1 MGMSETIDNIFFN
14 YKGILAADESSGTIA
29 KRFESVGMDATAE
42 SRHDYRHA
50 IFSAPGIS
58 PFIGGVILFDET
70 IKSPLTIEPLRA
82 QNIELGIKV
91 DTGAKE
97 YGHGTLTEGL
107 DGLSPRLDEYRDLG
121 ATFAKWRAVIRPR
134 GYKSPQEWSKGNIR
148 MDCMV
153 MAAYAKRC
161 QQHEIV
167 PIVEP
172 EVLMDG
178 THGIGI
184 SYETTSVALEELFK
198 ALDSQAVDLEKIILK
213 PNMVVTGYAAAVRA
227 STEEVAEKT
236 VKCFRRH
243 VPAAVPV
250 IAFLSGGQKDE
261 EALNNL
267 GQMNRHFNVPWALSF
282 SFGRTL
288 QGGALHYWAEGRSDS
303 AQKWISQRAKECSE
317 AVGMK
322 QEAINTWDSGL

>member
-1 MGMSETIDNIFFN
+1 MGMQETIDKIFFN

-29 KRFESVGMDATAE
+29 KRFESVGREATAE
-42 SRHDYRHA
+42 TRHDYRQA

-82 QNIELGIKV
+82 QNIALGIKV
-91 DTGAKE
+91 DKGAKE
-97 YGHGTLTEGL
+97 YGYGTLTEGL
-107 DGLSPRLDEYRDLG
+107 DDLSSRLSEYRDLG
-121 ATFAKWRAVIRPR
+121 ATFAKWRAVIKPR
-134 GYKSPQEWSKGNIR
+134 GYRSPNEWSQGNIR
-148 MDCMV
+148 ANCLV
-153 MAAYAKRC
+153 MAVYAKKC
-161 QQHEIV
+161 QDCGIV

-172 EVLMDG
+172 EVLMEG

-184 SYETTSVALEELFK
+184 SYDTTSLALQELFK
-198 ALDSQAVDLEKIILK
+198 ALDSQTVDLEKIILK
-213 PNMVVTGYAAAVRA
+213 PNMVVTGYSSAVRA
-227 STEEVAEKT
+227 SREEVAEKT
-236 VKCFRRH
+236 VKCFKQN
-243 VPAAVPV
+243 VPALVPA

-267 GQMNRHFNVPWALSF
+267 RQMNLYFDVPWSLSF

-288 QGGALHYWAEGRSDS
+288 QRGALHYWSEGRVDS
-303 AQKWISQRAKECSE
+303 AQKWVSERARECSG

-322 QEAINTWDSGL
+322 QETDVIWDSGL